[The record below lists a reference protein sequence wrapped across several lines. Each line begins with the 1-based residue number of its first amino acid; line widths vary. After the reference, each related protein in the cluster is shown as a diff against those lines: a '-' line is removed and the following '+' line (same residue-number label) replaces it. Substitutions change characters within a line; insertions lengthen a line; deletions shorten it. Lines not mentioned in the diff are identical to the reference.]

1 MPAVVKRKN
10 IYQTEAVMAFA
21 DAMSAPSRRKYYAA
35 LSLLEED
42 GVLGYPRAEKVAGHR
57 NLFEIRIITP
67 GNERFFYCYDA
78 GTTIYV
84 VHAFEKRTRKTPSRE
99 IAKAIAIRNN
109 LIGGQP

>member
-84 VHAFEKRTRKTPSRE
+84 VQFEKRTRKTPSRE

-109 LIGGQP
+109 LIGGRP